1 MAHYAELNEIN
12 EVIYVIYMDNEII
25 TDENGNEVEELGIQH
40 LHTHHGSDRRWVRTS
55 YNNNFR
61 MRYAGIG
68 YSYNEELDAFI
79 PPKPFESWVLNIE
92 TKDWESP
99 IGEPPEL
106 TQQEINSDSYYQW
119 NEESYQSDNTS
130 GWILITPETSTEEE
144 PPVE

>member
-1 MAHYAELNEIN
+1 MAHFAELDKNNQVIN
-12 EVIYVIYMDNEII
+12 IVVVSNDDIKDM
-25 TDENGNEVEELGIQH
+25 NGSEVEEIGIAFCKKLFGADTNWKQ
-40 LHTHHGSDRRWVRTS
+40 TS
-55 YNNNFR
+55 YNNNMR
-61 MRYAGIG
+61 VRYAIIG
-68 YSYNEELDAFI
+68 GSYNEELDAFI
-79 PPKPFESWVLNIE
+79 PPKPCGSWVINIE

-106 TQQEINSDSYYQW
+106 TQQEIDSDSYYQW